1 MLEQIRRLLRSLEEP
16 GRRPTLADDPRVA
29 AAALLV
35 HVAEADGAFTQAEGD
50 RLRALLQRE
59 FGIGEA
65 EAADLLAKGRRADA
79 EAIDLYGFTSVLMS
93 RMDETAR
100 ISFVEVVWSLIYADG
115 DVHEL
120 EDNLAWRIAELLG
133 VSSADRMSL
142 KREASR
148 RAGLA
153 GSTA

>member
-1 MLEQIRRLLRSLEEP
+1 MLDQIKRLLRSLEEP
-16 GRRPTLADDPRVA
+16 SRSRSPGDDPRVA

-35 HVAEADGAFTQAEGD
+35 HVAEADGSFSPAESM

-65 EAADLLAKGRRADA
+65 EAAELLAKGQRADA
-79 EAIDLYGFTSVLMS
+79 EAIDLYGFTSILMS
-93 RMDETAR
+93 RMDETQR
-100 ISFVEVVWSLIYADG
+100 LSFVELVWSLIYADG

-148 RAGLA
+148 RAGIM
-153 GSTA
+153 SPTA